1 VGRGVSALV
10 ERAIEAAGLGDF
22 LAARQSG
29 ALSADHAARLRSADL
44 LALGALADRVRSDE
58 VGADVVIHT
67 VPPPATGAPIV
78 VLPAAGSGLMGLEL
92 LREVAIARVCGSR
105 RLPIR
110 VDWAVCGLELAQ
122 VALGFGA
129 DELVGRIVNK
139 RGLPLGEGELLGVGK
154 KSRHEAAD
162 LVKRKEL
169 ADLVRR
175 AGRVP
180 VFVGE
185 GGAREAAHPEPASQE
200 AV

>member
-1 VGRGVSALV
+1 LSTLV

-22 LAARQSG
+22 LTARQSG
-29 ALSADHAARLRSADL
+29 VLSADHAARLRSADL

-67 VPPPATGAPIV
+67 VPPPTTGASLV
-78 VLPAAGSGLMGLEL
+78 VLPAAGSGLTGLEL
-92 LREVAIARVCGSR
+92 LREVGIARVCGPR
-105 RLPIR
+105 RLPVR
-110 VDWAVCGLELAQ
+110 VDWTVCGLELAQ

-180 VFVGE
+180 VFVGAD
-185 GGAREAAHPEPASQE
+185 GAREAAHPEPVSQE
-200 AV
+200 AM